1 MNYHGLPVKE
11 CTGAKVIYYDKP
23 CSMLCWND
31 TPDGTLPK
39 LVEEQNSVILFNPTA
54 MANNVVTI
62 DGKTYTHCA
71 EIPKEDDGSRF
82 ATCGELKAWLA
93 LHPTTYVVGK
103 AFKDGFSEPR
113 SSQAEDYDPPVEVLD
128 KPCNDN
134 GLFNVSGVLFVANLT
149 MPMEPTTSN
158 LIYGMEGLYEPSA
171 EQIQRNESVF
181 TSHYS
186 VIVVEHLAVK
196 GVNRYA
202 LGKFTSKELATRVAN
217 GIIEYLG
224 GNISE
229 GSKDVY
235 VIPSAS
241 VIGMVRYGFG
251 DNSEDGVIP
260 AYIKSAYVRAES
272 VAADGKEITPMQKAA
287 MVNRLRGETGW
298 GLMPCKRALEE
309 CDWDYDKARQEVRNL
324 PPVRASAEVQAAEDV
339 AREDSAKDANIRQAT
354 DFRLTRSDIAERCNE
369 EDNPFMPKVSK

>member
-1 MNYHGLPVKE
+1 MNYHGMPVKE

-31 TPDGTLPK
+31 TPNGTLPK

-54 MANNVVTI
+54 TANNVVTI

-71 EIPKEDDGSRF
+71 EIPQGDDGSRF

-93 LHPTTYVVGK
+93 LHPTTYVIGK
-103 AFKDGFSEPR
+103 AFKDGFSETR
-113 SSQAEDYDPPVEVLD
+113 SAQAEDFDPPVEVLD

-134 GLFNVSGVLFVANLT
+134 GLFNVSGILFVSNLT

-171 EQIQRNESVF
+171 EQIQRNENAF

-186 VIVVEHLAVK
+186 IIVVEHLAVK

-202 LGKFTSKELATRVAN
+202 LGKFTSKEQAVRVAN
-217 GIIEYLG
+217 GIIEYRG

-241 VIGMVRYGFG
+241 VIGMVRYDFG
-251 DNSEDGVIP
+251 DNTEDGAVP
-260 AYIKSAYVRAES
+260 AYIKSAYVQAES
-272 VAADGKEITPMQKAA
+272 VAMVCKEITPMQKVG
-287 MVNRLRGETGW
+287 MVNRLRGETGR

-309 CDWDYDKARQEVRNL
+309 CDWDYEKARQEVYNL
-324 PPVRASAEVQAAEDV
+324 PPVMASAEVQAAEDV
-339 AREDSAKDANIRQAT
+339 AREDSAKDANTRQAT
-354 DFRLTRSDIAERCNE
+354 DACLTRSDIAERCNG

>member
-1 MNYHGLPVKE
+1 M
-11 CTGAKVIYYDKP
+11 
-23 CSMLCWND
+23 
-31 TPDGTLPK
+31 
-39 LVEEQNSVILFNPTA
+39 
-54 MANNVVTI
+54 
-62 DGKTYTHCA
+62 
-71 EIPKEDDGSRF
+71 
-82 ATCGELKAWLA
+82 KAWLA

-113 SSQAEDYDPPVEVLD
+113 SSQAEDYNPPVEVLD

-134 GLFNVSGVLFVANLT
+134 GLFNVSGVLFVSNLT

-202 LGKFTSKELATRVAN
+202 LGKFTSKELAGRVAN

-272 VAADGKEITPMQKAA
+272 VAADGKDITPMQKAA

-298 GLMPCKRALEE
+298 GLMPRKRALEE
-309 CDWDYDKARQEVRNL
+309 CDWDYNKARQEVRNL

>member
-1 MNYHGLPVKE
+1 MNYHGMPVKE

-31 TPDGTLPK
+31 TPNGTLPK
-39 LVEEQNSVILFNPTA
+39 LVEEQNSVILFNPMAT
-54 MANNVVTI
+54 ANNVVTI

-93 LHPTTYVVGK
+93 LHPTTYVIGK
-103 AFKDGFSEPR
+103 AFKDGFSETR
-113 SSQAEDYDPPVEVLD
+113 SAQAEDFDPPVEVLD

-134 GLFNVSGVLFVANLT
+134 GLFNVSGILFVSNLT

-171 EQIQRNESVF
+171 EQIQRNENAF

-186 VIVVEHLAVK
+186 IIVVEHLAVK

-202 LGKFTSKELATRVAN
+202 LGKFTSKEQAVRVAN

-241 VIGMVRYGFG
+241 VIGMVRYDFG
-251 DNSEDGVIP
+251 DNTEDGVVP
-260 AYIKSAYVRAES
+260 AYIKGAYVQAES
-272 VAADGKEITPMQKAA
+272 VAMVCKEITPMQKVG
-287 MVNRLRGETGW
+287 MVNRLRGETGR

-309 CDWDYDKARQEVRNL
+309 CDWDYEKARQEVYNL
-324 PPVRASAEVQAAEDV
+324 PPVMASAEVQAAEDV
-339 AREDSAKDANIRQAT
+339 AREDSAKDANTRQAT
-354 DFRLTRSDIAERCNE
+354 DACLTRSDIAERCNG

>member
-31 TPDGTLPK
+31 TPNGTLPK
-39 LVEEQNSVILFNPTA
+39 LVEEHNSIILFNPTA
-54 MANNVVTI
+54 KANNVVTI

-82 ATCGELKAWLA
+82 ATCGELKAWLN
-93 LHPTTYVVGK
+93 LHPDTFVVGK
-103 AFKDGFSEPR
+103 AFKDGFSEVR
-113 SSQAEDYDPPVEVLD
+113 STKAEDYCPHPAAVSR
-128 KPCNDN
+128 PCNDN
-134 GLFNVSGVLFVANLT
+134 GMFNVSAVLFVSNLA

-186 VIVVEHLAVK
+186 IIVVEHLAVK

-202 LGKFTSKELATRVAN
+202 LGKFTSKEMAGRVAN

-241 VIGMVRYGFG
+241 VIGMVRYDFG
-251 DNSEDGVIP
+251 DTPEDGVIP
-260 AYIKSAYVRAES
+260 IYIKSAYVQAKS
-272 VAADGKEITPMQKAA
+272 AAADCKEITPLQKAA
-287 MVNRLRGETGW
+287 MVNRLRGETEC

-309 CDWDYDKARQEVRNL
+309 CDWDYEKARQEVHRL
-324 PPVRASAEVQAAEDV
+324 PPVKASAEVQAAEDV

-354 DFRLTRSDIAERCNE
+354 DVRLTRSDIAERCNG
-369 EDNPFMPKVSK
+369 EDNPFMPKVSR